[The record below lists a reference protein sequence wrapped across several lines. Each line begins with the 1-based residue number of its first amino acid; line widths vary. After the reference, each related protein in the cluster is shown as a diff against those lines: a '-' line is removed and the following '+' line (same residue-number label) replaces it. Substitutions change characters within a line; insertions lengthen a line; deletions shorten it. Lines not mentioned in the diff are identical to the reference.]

1 MVESN
6 GRLRCLQVKR
16 QQPTCC
22 LGAPRLFLWGRYF
35 QMPVTWWC
43 SRLALRTVEQC
54 EAAHSDPL
62 IIILGLKNA
71 IIVAFLAGQ
80 YRNEDCLSW
89 VFWTFLLYSHVS
101 SVSSSATK
109 SALLVVSLII
119 IQRVQCS
126 ILLQL
131 WACFISWE
139 CFFRDDFP
147 CKCGG

>member
-1 MVESN
+1 MVGSN
-6 GRLRCLQVKR
+6 GRLRCFQVKR
-16 QQPTCC
+16 RQPTCC

-35 QMPVTWWC
+35 QMPVTWSC
-43 SRLALRTVEQC
+43 SRLALRTVEQY

-80 YRNEDCLSW
+80 YRNECSW
-89 VFWTFLLYSHVS
+89 VFWTFLLYWHVS

-109 SALLVVSLII
+109 SALLVVSLMI
-119 IQRVQCS
+119 IQSVQFS
-126 ILLQL
+126 IWRQL

-139 CFFRDDFP
+139 CFLKRDDFP